1 MRLNIHN
8 NGNGANRLLGRLVAQ
23 KKKAVIASCLIGV
36 MAFMWVK
43 VLFKKTPQAA
53 QATVSAKQ
61 AESNSQVNSQL
72 KVSFIELPKV
82 AGRNDVI
89 NRDFFDVGNWQ
100 EFVRD
105 GEGGKMA
112 IEEVNIPGEDGDKG
126 IIRTLTEK
134 LKLEAIELGK
144 SARAF
149 ISGKLVTVGDKLF
162 VSDVAKM
169 YECEV
174 VGIEGNAVEIR
185 CGKAQVTLKLAQAV
199 KVSR

>member
-8 NGNGANRLLGRLVAQ
+8 NGNGGNRLLGRLAAQ

-72 KVSFIELPKV
+72 KVSFIDLPKV

-105 GEGGKMA
+105 GEGGKTA
-112 IEEVNIPGEDGDKG
+112 IEEVNIPGEDGDKE

-144 SARAF
+144 SARVF

-162 VSDVAKM
+162 VSDVAKT

-174 VGIEGNAVEIR
+174 VGIEGNAVAIR
-185 CGKAQVTLKLAQAV
+185 CGKVQVTLKLAQAV

>member
-8 NGNGANRLLGRLVAQ
+8 NGNGANRLLGRLAAQ
-23 KKKAVIASCLIGV
+23 KKKAVVAFCLIGV
-36 MAFMWVK
+36 MAFMWIK
-43 VLFKKTPQAA
+43 VIIKKAPQAA
-53 QATVSAKQ
+53 QATSASNQ
-61 AESNSQVNSQL
+61 ANPNGQVNSQL

-89 NRDFFDVGNWQ
+89 NRDFFDAGNWQ

-105 GEGGKMA
+105 GEGGKTA
-112 IEEVNIPGEDGDKG
+112 IEEVNIPGEDGDKE
-126 IIRTLTEK
+126 IIRTMTEK

-162 VSDVAKM
+162 VSDVSKM

-185 CGKAQVTLKLAQAV
+185 CGKAQVTLKLAQTV